1 MFPNSYNGGQFWG
14 PENFALG
21 AAVFDWRPRFSDL
34 PEEVKAYLSEHENEI
49 RTKADVERL
58 VRTYDM
64 KK

>member
-21 AAVFDWRPRFSDL
+21 AAVIDWRTRITDL
-34 PEEVKAYLSEHENEI
+34 TEEVQDSLSENENEI
-49 RTKADVERL
+49 RTEADVERL